1 MEATVQ
7 SDKPATTQDAV
18 LGLVSSSRSQDDGE
32 RFDKV
37 FEEASQKLKS
47 DDHHSSKRAEED
59 EEKVKTENK
68 PVRKKVNELESAEG
82 LAGLV
87 RATEIQKQAVEKI
100 VRADSNPWN

>member
-18 LGLVSSSRSQDDGE
+18 LGLVSSSRNQDDGE

-47 DDHHSSKRAEED
+47 DDHHSSNGPRRMKKR
-59 EEKVKTENK
+59 
-68 PVRKKVNELESAEG
+68 
-82 LAGLV
+82 
-87 RATEIQKQAVEKI
+87 
-100 VRADSNPWN
+100 